1 MGKFLM
7 FSEQY
12 VPLLLLGN
20 RFLGDSQSLC
30 QIPRLGRL
38 MWGLEPSQQCENFF
52 DGIVLQFVGHL
63 PRGYG
68 I

>member
-1 MGKFLM
+1 M

-12 VPLLLLGN
+12 VPLLLLEN

-30 QIPRLGRL
+30 QIPRLGRQ
-38 MWGLEPSQQCENFF
+38 MWGLGPLQQCENFF
-52 DGIVLQFVGHL
+52 GIIVLQFVGHL
-63 PRGYG
+63 PSGYG

>member
-1 MGKFLM
+1 MGKFLT

-12 VPLLLLGN
+12 VPFLLIGN

-30 QIPRLGRL
+30 LIPRLDSL
-38 MWGLEPSQQCENFF
+38 MWGLEPSQQCENFI
-52 DGIVLQFVGHL
+52 DVIVLQFVGHQ
-63 PRGYG
+63 PSGYG